1 MSELEE
7 IRSVLGDET
16 AFKVRMGL
24 LLTGEESPVAYVRDA
39 VRAHLD
45 VQMDEAESG
54 DMVVVEASEWDRV
67 REEAASA
74 LQKWEKLKAEARQRE
89 IEPGEQWISQQ
100 APKVTPRPAGTPAEP
115 STNEAQRNAQAERW
129 RKFNRL
135 KNHGVQRDENGD
147 PVPQQAPAAPAQH
160 EEGGVGEDMVQKLRD
175 AIGTVEHANERA
187 KKRRQQREANGEPTP
202 EPWDTA
208 KPKKAAKSKKAPV
221 LPDKPPAD
229 VLHAGSDPQDVKGA
243 ILTVT
248 GPDPLDTEYATNDLA
263 HGIYYVDKH
272 GNISG
277 RALRFRL
284 DALDLPCRTVQVG
297 GNPEKVRRR
306 YVKRDIVKHFG
317 SPGG

>member
-1 MSELEE
+1 MTDPTTINEGDSNVSELEE

-24 LLTGEESPVAYVRDA
+24 LLTGEESPVRYVRDA

-67 REEAASA
+67 REHAADA
-74 LQKWEKLKAEARQRE
+74 VAKWEKLKAEARQKE
-89 IEPGEQWISQQ
+89 ITPGEPWVSTEP
-100 APKVTPRPAGTPAEP
+100 PKPTPAAKSPRPAATPAEP
-115 STNEAQRNAQAERW
+115 GRLEAQREAEAE
-129 RKFNRL
+129 K
-135 KNHGVQRDENGD
+135 
-147 PVPQQAPAAPAQH
+147 P
-160 EEGGVGEDMVQKLRD
+160 GVGEDMVQKLRE
-175 AIGTVEHANERA
+175 AIGTVEHSNERA
-187 KKRRQQREANGEPTP
+187 KKRAAQRRANGEPTP

-208 KPKKAAKSKKAPV
+208 KPKKAAPV
-221 LPDKPPAD
+221 LPDKLPAD

-248 GPDPLDTEYATNDLA
+248 GPDPLGTEYSTNDLA

-284 DALDLPCRTVQVG
+284 DALDLPCRKVQVG
-297 GNPEKVRRR
+297 GHPEKVRRR

-317 SPGG
+317 AVGG